1 MSSAA
6 SPRPRLVTPAFI
18 AATGL
23 PATDPRQPPRR
34 APPARKPLGRI
45 LLDMKA
51 VSPENMQKA
60 LGLRDR
66 QDVRLG
72 DILLAHGWVSDHDLM
87 AALSL
92 QWGARVIDPV
102 AEPPDPRLLDQ
113 FGAELCLQ
121 EGILPWRQQGAVTV
135 IATARPEGFARLR
148 ERLAD
153 CLPDGLAERIGPLVM
168 ALAPET
174 SIHAALLTARQT
186 TLIRTAETRVAPA
199 ESCRTLNAGLG
210 GRLAL
215 GGLLLLAVMALVSP
229 ALAFLPLF
237 LWAVLTLILCMA
249 LKALTFA
256 SAVSAHFRAPA
267 PAPTVIAQRL
277 PVLSVMVPLFHEDD
291 IAPRLIRRL
300 GRLDYPKELLDIL
313 LVVEEDDVKTRDA
326 LVRQSLPRWMRV
338 VTVPEGPIRTKPR
351 AMNYA
356 LNFCRGQIIGVY
368 DAEDAPDP
376 GQLRLVVQRFH
387 ESPPEVACLQGVLD
401 FYDARHN
408 WLTRCFA
415 VEYATWFR
423 VILPGLARLGYVVP
437 LGGTTLFFRR
447 PLLEAVGGWD
457 AHNVTEDADLGVRL
471 ARHGYRTELIDSVTE
486 EEPNARVLPWVRQRS
501 RWQKG
506 FAMTWAVHMRDPA
519 MLWRQLGAKRF
530 FGVQALFLGSLSQ
543 AILAPV
549 LWSFWGLAFGLP
561 HPLAGS
567 MPHWAISGLAALFV
581 LSECLNVVVGLWAA
595 RGPGHRHLMPWV
607 PSMHF
612 YFPLAALAS
621 YKALWEAARRPFY
634 WDKTSHGILDP
645 TTTEPDSVADLKP
658 LLLENPLPPSCPRL
672 SAPLI
677 WTSPAPEPLLPPPG
691 AAWSDRVLAA
701 GRSGIEFQP
710 CFEGF

>member
-1 MSSAA
+1 MSPVATA
-6 SPRPRLVTPAFI
+6 HLRLVAPGFI
-18 AATGL
+18 PIAGL
-23 PATDPRQPPRR
+23 SAPDPRQPPRR
-34 APPARKPLGRI
+34 PRPVRKPLGQI

-51 VSPENMQKA
+51 VDPDNMKRA
-60 LGLRDR
+60 LGLRER

-92 QWGARVIDPV
+92 QWGARVIDPL
-102 AEPPDPRLLDQ
+102 ADPPDPRLLDL
-113 FGAELCLQ
+113 FGAEFCLQ
-121 EGILPWRQQGAVTV
+121 EGILPWHQQGAVTV

-148 ERLAD
+148 DR
-153 CLPDGLAERIGPLVM
+153 LPDELGDMIGPSVM

-174 SIHAALLTARQT
+174 AIHAALLAARQIA
-186 TLIRTAETRVAPA
+186 LIRKAETRVAPA
-199 ESCRTLNAGLG
+199 ESCRTLNAALG

-215 GGLLLLAVMALVSP
+215 GGLLLLAAVALISPVVALV
-229 ALAFLPLF
+229 PLF
-237 LWAVLTLILCMA
+237 LWSVLTLILCMG
-249 LKALTFA
+249 LKGLTFA
-256 SAVSAHFRAPA
+256 SAVHAHFRPA
-267 PAPTVIAQRL
+267 PPPPTVIPQRL
-277 PVLSVMVPLFHEDD
+277 PILSLMVPLFHEDD

-313 LVVEEDDVKTRDA
+313 LVVEEDDAKTRAA
-326 LVRQSLPRWMRV
+326 LARQPLPRWMRV
-338 VTVPEGPIRTKPR
+338 VTVPDGPIRTKPR
-351 AMNYA
+351 ALNYA

-376 GQLRLVVQRFH
+376 GQLRKVVQRFH
-387 ESPPEVACLQGVLD
+387 ECPPDVACLQGILD

-423 VILPGLARLGYVVP
+423 VILPGLARLGYIVP

-447 PLLEAVGGWD
+447 AVLEELGGWD

-486 EEPNARVLPWVRQRS
+486 EEPNARVLPWIRQRS

-506 FAMTWAVHMRDPA
+506 FAMTWAVHMRAP
-519 MLWRQLGAKRF
+519 LTLLRQIGLKRF
-530 FGVQALFLGSLSQ
+530 IGVQALFLGSLSQ

-549 LWSFWGLAFGLP
+549 LWTFWGLAFGLG
-561 HPLAGS
+561 HPLTGS
-567 MPHWAISGLAALFV
+567 LPHWAMNGLAALFV
-581 LSECLNVVVGLWAA
+581 LSELLNIVVGLWAA
-595 RGPGHRHLMPWV
+595 HIAGHRHLMAFV
-607 PSMHF
+607 PSMHL
-612 YFPLAALAS
+612 YFPLAAIAS

-634 WDKTSHGILDP
+634 WDKTRHGILDP
-645 TTTEPDSVADLKP
+645 GSAAAEGGAALPP
-658 LLLENPLPPSCPRL
+658 LILRNPLPPPRPRL
-672 SAPLI
+672 GPPLI
-677 WTSPAPEPLLPPPG
+677 WTSPAPESPPPLRLV
-691 AAWSDRVLAA
+691 ARSDRVLTA